1 MTRWLGW
8 SVLAAGVIGVGYLAA
23 LNPAPVDLAVAP
35 GYVVH
40 VPLGVVLTGA
50 MAAGAAGIGTA
61 ALLAGM
67 RRAWGRLA
75 AWHEARRRARRE
87 GRIERAPDDPAE
99 AGDVAAAIDAAERA
113 LRKRGE
119 SPWLLRR
126 LRDLYARAERWSEA
140 LDATER
146 LVVRLRTPAL
156 LEEEL
161 GALRALR
168 HQVALGEPD
177 ARAAA
182 RSLLALAR
190 EDPGFV
196 AASVSAGDRL
206 LEAGRPMRA
215 RRAWVRGTKHRPAP
229 ILLARLEAHDAGE
242 GRPGR
247 TTRLYRRLRRRHP
260 DDPTLGLLFARHL
273 LRMHALDEARALLET
288 PVASPVAEVLRGEL
302 ARQRGSFEEAAVALV
317 HALGPDL
324 GLTASWRCAACD
336 AEAPSWSVRCGRC
349 QRWNALAAAARPSL
363 GAQRD
368 REDSSA

>member
-8 SVLAAGVIGVGYLAA
+8 SVLAAGVIGIGYLAA
-23 LNPAPVDLAVAP
+23 LNPAPVEFNVTP

-50 MAAGAAGIGTA
+50 MAAGAVGIGTA

-67 RRAWGRLA
+67 RRAWDRLVA
-75 AWHEARRRARRE
+75 RREAHRRARRE
-87 GRIERAPDDPAE
+87 RRSERAPDDPAE

-113 LRKRGE
+113 LRERGE

-126 LRDLYARAERWSEA
+126 LRDLYARDDRWSEA
-140 LDATER
+140 LGATER

-168 HQVALGEPD
+168 HQVALAEPD

-182 RSLLALAR
+182 RSLLTLAR
-190 EDPGFV
+190 EDPGF
-196 AASVSAGDRL
+196 AAAWVSAGDRL

-215 RRAWVRGTKHRPAP
+215 RRAWVRGTKHGPAP

-247 TTRLYRRLRRRHP
+247 TTRLYRRLRHRHP
-260 DDPTLGLLFARHL
+260 DDPTLVLLFARHL
-273 LRMHALDEARALLET
+273 LRTHALDEARALLET

-302 ARQRGSFEEAAVALV
+302 ARQQGNFELAAATLAR
-317 HALGPDL
+317 ALGPEL
-324 GLTASWRCAACD
+324 GLTAGWRCTACD
-336 AEAPSWSVRCGRC
+336 AEAPSWGVRCGRC
-349 QRWNALAAAARPSL
+349 QRWNALAATARPSF
-363 GAQRD
+363 GT
-368 REDSSA
+368 